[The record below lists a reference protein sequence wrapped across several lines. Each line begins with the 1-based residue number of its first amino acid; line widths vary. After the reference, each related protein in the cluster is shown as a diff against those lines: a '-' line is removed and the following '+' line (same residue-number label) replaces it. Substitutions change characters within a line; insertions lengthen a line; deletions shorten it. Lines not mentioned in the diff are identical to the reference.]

1 MFSAIHGERI
11 AHALKYIVG
20 ATGDFFYILCHIC
33 NHRAFKNMVCGGS
46 YIVSSSGYSL

>member
-11 AHALKYIVG
+11 VHALKYIVG
-20 ATGDFFYILCHIC
+20 ATSDFFNILCHIC
-33 NHRAFKNMVCGGS
+33 DHRAFNNMVCGWS